1 MPCRDYYEDY
11 PEEYYAQT
19 IQGLKAQ
26 ISFAES
32 ALCAAINVLES
43 EHGENWIHKIDCQ
56 EAGIDPAELVK
67 WRRAHQILDRKHRA
81 ERKKQAAAS
90 LRRKQKQEALLAQKR
105 AIAEKLTAEERE
117 ALGIRL

>member
-1 MPCRDYYEDY
+1 MPCRDYYDDH

-32 ALCAAINVLES
+32 ALCAAINVLEA
-43 EHGENWIHKIDCQ
+43 EHGENWVNKIDYRD
-56 EAGIDPAELVK
+56 AGIDLAELVK
-67 WRRAHQILDRKHRA
+67 WRRAHQALDRKHRA
-81 ERKKQAAAS
+81 LRKRQAAAS
-90 LRRKQKQEALLAQKR
+90 LRRQQKQEELLAQKR